1 MNNTWLQYPTTSNN
15 FNQSYIKDFLDVS
28 GNIHVRNGS
37 LNGYISDIS
46 VNGIIYFNSIS
57 ATNTVIASD
66 LQTALNTKQNL
77 LTSSFG
83 LSVTGNTIIGN
94 VVSIPANVITQT
106 AAVPGATTLGNTWV
120 QSIPITNGTGNAFG
134 RTVAMS
140 GDGNTILVG
149 QNLYDRSGF
158 TATDNAGAIYTYK
171 FTTSWSLVGSPILGI
186 TANEQLPTEVACN
199 YNGTIMAFASNIRN
213 TNGGVGVY
221 QWVSNNWTPL
231 GQSTWPVFTAG
242 VIANPFGVAISSDG
256 YRIAHGTNFSSSGN
270 PQKVRIYHFNTSTL
284 AWSLVITI
292 SAVLQP
298 AGVQLGAA
306 LGLTGCLSFSD
317 DGNTLA
323 IGAQCGTYTTSTA
336 ANATCYGL
344 VYIYKFV
351 SSSWSLFGGQTNL
364 VGPGFN
370 DRFGQMLRIS
380 GDGLTM
386 AVSGRGDLNGTD
398 CGYVRV
404 YTYNGTNWVQKGSTL
419 DAPSTDVSM
428 TIKGID
434 YTGTHI
440 ITFAQTRSTTA
451 YFFQVYKYV
460 GSNWVQYS
468 PKYSGPAS
476 TIWGNFANQMGSN
489 RDLSRIVVGSDTN
502 GQVYL
507 FTGTVSS
514 GVGTAA
520 FTGVNGNLVVTG
532 DLNITGNEVVNGT
545 VVHSSDG
552 KIKYNRRT
560 ISNALSTIVKLEPEI
575 YDKKDTMDD
584 MSYNIISRES
594 GLIAQTIWYK
604 TPELRHLV
612 VLPENLKP
620 EDISMNMDVDNDN
633 EINLDPDYASLGW
646 TNKPAYVNY
655 EGFIAI
661 LIKSIQELKSKV
673 QSQQDEIQ
681 TLKLSKS
688 GTNQI

>member
-28 GNIHVRNGS
+28 GNIYVRNGS
-37 LNGYISDIS
+37 LNGYVSDIS

-77 LTSSFG
+77 LTSNFG

-94 VVSIPANVITQT
+94 VVSISANVITQT
-106 AAVPGATTLGNTWV
+106 AAVAGSAILGNTWT
-120 QSIPITNGTGNAFG
+120 QSIPITNSNLNQFG

-158 TATDNAGAIYTYK
+158 SGTDNAGAIYTYK
-171 FTTSWSLVGSPILGI
+171 FTTSWSLVGSEILGI
-186 TANEQLPTEVACN
+186 AANEQMPTEMACN
-199 YNGTIMAFASNIRN
+199 YDGTIMVFASSNRN
-213 TNGGVGVY
+213 TNGVVQVY
-221 QWVSNNWTPL
+221 KWVSNNWTTL
-231 GQSTWPVFTAG
+231 GQSTWPVFTAS

-256 YRIAHGTNFSSSGN
+256 TRIAHGTNFSSSGN
-270 PQKVRIYHFNTSTL
+270 PQKVRIYHFNNSTL
-284 AWSLVITI
+284 AWTLITTL
-292 SAVLQP
+292 SAVVQP
-298 AGVQLGAA
+298 AGVSLGAA
-306 LGLTGCLSFSD
+306 FGFTGCLSFSD

-336 ANATCYGL
+336 TNATCYGL
-344 VYIYKFV
+344 VYIYKYV
-351 SSSWSLFGGQTNL
+351 SSWSLFGGQTNL

-370 DRFGQMLRIS
+370 DRFGQMLKIS
-380 GDGLTM
+380 GDGLSV

-398 CGYVRV
+398 CGYVKV
-404 YTYNGTNWVQKGSTL
+404 YTYNGSNWVQKGSTL
-419 DAPSTDVSM
+419 DAPATDYFM
-428 TIKGID
+428 LIKGID

-468 PKYSGPAS
+468 PKYSGPNSA
-476 TIWGNFANQMGSN
+476 IWGNWANQIGYN
-489 RDLSRIVVGSDTN
+489 RDLSKIAVGSDTN

-507 FTGTVSS
+507 FTGALTTA
-514 GVGTAA
+514 GGTAA
-520 FTGVNGNLVVTG
+520 YTGVNGNLIVTG
-532 DLNITGNEVVNGT
+532 DLTITGNEVVSGA
-545 VVHSSDG
+545 VVHTSDG
-552 KIKYNRRT
+552 RIKFNRCA

-575 YDKKDTMDD
+575 YDKKDTLDD
-584 MSYNIISRES
+584 LSYNVIARES
-594 GLIAQTIWYK
+594 GLIAQNIWYK

-612 VLPENLKP
+612 VLPENVNQ
-620 EDISMNMDVDNDN
+620 EDISMNMDIDMD
-633 EINLDPDYASLGW
+633 INVDPDYASMGW
-646 TNKPAYVNY
+646 SNKPAYVNY
-655 EGFIAI
+655 EGFVAI
-661 LIKSIQELKSKV
+661 LIKAIQELKAKA
-673 QSQQDEIQ
+673 QSQREEIQ
-681 TLKLSKS
+681 TIKISKS
-688 GTNQI
+688 GKNQI